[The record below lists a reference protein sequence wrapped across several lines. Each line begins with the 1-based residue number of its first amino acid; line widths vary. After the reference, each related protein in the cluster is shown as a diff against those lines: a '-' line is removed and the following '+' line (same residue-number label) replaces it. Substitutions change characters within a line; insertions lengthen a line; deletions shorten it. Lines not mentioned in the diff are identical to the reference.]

1 MEQGTS
7 KKPVVVQSHE
17 GEAQCAAEATQ
28 KIYLSDYGLKIGSKY
43 WEGKWKSGSFFGPRC
58 TVILPVSSIS
68 AVERIYNPW
77 FWLWF
82 IFAAMM
88 LVCLFLYLNYDSSTE
103 DTSWWIALLINIA
116 ISIFAIIKGIQQS
129 QEYIK
134 IYSHNSKAIYVF
146 AHIPRGEAAK
156 YLAAMQLSLSEK

>member
-82 IFAAMM
+82 VFAAVM
-88 LVCLFLYLNYDSSTE
+88 LVCPFLYLNYGDFTGGMYLLLP
-103 DTSWWIALLINIA
+103 LLICI
-116 ISIFAIIKGIQQS
+116 IIGIFAIVKGIQQS